1 MRLKKRKRN
10 SIITCVFSLLIGL
23 AIPSGLTVAQS
34 TQEPVV
40 NAEKEKPATP
50 QKKAAEG
57 ISEKET
63 AEGEAAEEK
72 AREEYF
78 YDPTNKVDPFKSFII
93 VRKELEEEKEKE
105 EPRTYLET
113 LDLSQLTVT
122 AIVLSK
128 KNKWALVKDSKGEGH
143 VINIGTAIG
152 RKRGQVVKILEREV
166 VVREYDTDYRGNE
179 VVTNI
184 SLKLPEAD

>member
-1 MRLKKRKRN
+1 MRPKKRKRN
-10 SIITCVFSLLIGL
+10 SIITCVFALLIGL
-23 AIPSGLTVAQS
+23 AIPQGLTVAQS
-34 TQEPVV
+34 TQDTTV

-50 QKKAAEG
+50 QKKATEG
-57 ISEKET
+57 VSEKET
-63 AEGEAAEEK
+63 SEGEAAEEK

-93 VRKELEEEKEKE
+93 VRKELEEEREKE

-122 AIVLSK
+122 AIILAK
-128 KNKWALVKDSKGEGH
+128 KNKWALVQDSKGEGH
-143 VINIGTAIG
+143 VINIGTPIG
-152 RKRGQVVKILEREV
+152 RKRGQVIKILEREV

-179 VVTNI
+179 VVTDI